1 MFCRVGGFPNLPPGA
16 ASTLAPHSAV
26 YGSRQPPRA
35 GVGGVRPLGTMWRR
49 ERAKGTT
56 GSAGAAL
63 APGASPAARPGGAGV
78 GVCRCVCKRA
88 LPCV

>member
-1 MFCRVGGFPNLPPGA
+1 MLPLPLPPTLLFMGA
-16 ASTLAPHSAV
+16 DS
-26 YGSRQPPRA
+26 PPRA
-35 GVGGVRPLGTMWRR
+35 GVGGARPLGTMWGR
-49 ERAKGTT
+49 ERTKGAA

-78 GVCRCVCKRA
+78 GVYRCVCKRA